1 MDVSDDID
9 YFQGKEIILYEDEKT
24 YECYFHGGIL
34 E

>member
-1 MDVSDDID
+1 MFKPKAIN
-9 YFQGKEIILYEDEKT
+9 YFQGKEIILYENEKT